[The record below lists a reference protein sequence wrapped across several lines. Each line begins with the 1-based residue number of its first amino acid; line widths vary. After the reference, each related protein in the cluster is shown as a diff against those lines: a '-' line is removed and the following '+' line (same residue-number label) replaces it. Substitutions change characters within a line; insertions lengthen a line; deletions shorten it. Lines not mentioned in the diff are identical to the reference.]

1 MKDFNNYDLNKIH
14 KLKKRLKRGEN
25 PKIIIFNAPRAPEVN
40 DLTSLINI
48 GKTKIPYK
56 NINYKV
62 LWDILPELEE
72 LNNLIGLKDLKETI
86 FYQIIYYL
94 QKLHEKSR
102 DEYLHTVILGSPG
115 TGKTSVAKI
124 LGEIYKKLKVLSQD
138 GVFKIAKREDMV
150 GEYLGQTAVKT
161 KKLLE
166 SCKGGV
172 LFIDEVY
179 ALGPGQ
185 KDRDS
190 YSKEC
195 IDTLNAFLSENKDN
209 FCCIV
214 AGYEE
219 EVKKCFFSVNA
230 GLERRFQWVHRI
242 KEYSNE
248 DLAHMCIKKIK
259 DIEWNTSITIQ
270 EFTKVIEKNKEL
282 FKNFG
287 GDVENLIGKSK
298 LSHAKRVFSLES
310 SDKFN
315 ITIEDIEGAI
325 EYMKNNK
332 LKDDIDKFD
341 KPPPMMYL

>member
-1 MKDFNNYDLNKIH
+1 MKDFTNYDINKIH
-14 KLKKRLKRGEN
+14 KLKKSLKKGSN
-25 PKIIIFNAPRAPEVN
+25 PKIILFNAPKAPEIK
-40 DLTSLINI
+40 DLNSLINL
-48 GKTKIPYK
+48 GKTRIPYQ
-56 NINYKV
+56 NINFKV

-72 LNNLIGLKDLKETI
+72 LNNLIGLTELKETI

-94 QKLHEKSR
+94 QKLHEKSK

-115 TGKTSVAKI
+115 TGKTTVAKI
-124 LGEIYKKLKVLSQD
+124 MGEIYKKLKVLSEN
-138 GVFKIAKREDMV
+138 GIFKIAKREDMV

-172 LFIDEVY
+172 LFIDEAY

-209 FCCIV
+209 FCCII

-219 EVKKCFFSVNA
+219 EVKKCFFSVNP

-248 DLAHMCIKKIK
+248 DLSFMCLKKIK
-259 DIEWNTSITIQ
+259 DINWSTDLTIQ
-270 EFTKVIEKNKEL
+270 DFTQIIDKNKDL

-287 GDVENLIGKSK
+287 GDIENLIGKSK
-298 LSHAKRVFSLES
+298 LSHAKRVFSLDPS
-310 SDKFN
+310 HKFI

-332 LKDDIDKFD
+332 LKDIDKFD